1 MKFDL
6 VIRGGEIHDG
16 LGSEPRYADLGI
28 ADGVIK
34 AIGKIGG
41 QQAEHEIDATGCL
54 VTPGFVDIHTHYDG
68 QATWDSRMCPSS
80 FHGVTTVVMG
90 NCGVGFA
97 PVRQADH
104 AKLIEVME
112 GIEDIPGI
120 ALHEGLTWNWES
132 FPEYLD
138 ELGTRSF
145 DVDVAAQLPHAAL
158 RLYVMGER
166 GARLEPATSADIGK
180 MRSLV
185 KEAIAAGALGF
196 STSRSS
202 NHRTATGDPTPSLRA
217 EEAELTGIALGLADA
232 GAGVMQFISDFSSEQ
247 GDDFAMLSRV
257 VRASGR
263 GASVSVAQRYSSPE
277 NWRILL
283 ERMSEARAEGL
294 DIRAQVAPR
303 PIGVMLGLQT
313 TRGPFQNCP
322 SFKAIADRPLPEIV
336 ATMKRPD
343 FRRKIL
349 EEARHW
355 PGWGDAASSTPIDY
369 RRVFPLGNPPNYE
382 PSPNQSVS
390 AMARREGCEE
400 AEIAYDL
407 LLEDEGRAL
416 LLMPF
421 ANYVGESLET
431 VREMLA
437 HERTVLGLGDG
448 GAHVGVI
455 SDASF
460 TTFMLTHWGRD
471 RPQGRLSLPYLI
483 KKMTSMTASAV
494 GLHDRGVLAE
504 GMKADVNVIDLD
516 ALAIGVPE
524 IVRDLPAG
532 GKRLLQSSAG
542 YRATIVSG
550 RPTYLDGVQTGALP
564 GRLVRGGQRGPR
576 VSA

>member
-6 VIRGGEIHDG
+6 VIRNGEVHDG
-16 LGSEPRYADLGI
+16 LGNPPVHADIGI
-28 ADGVIK
+28 VDGVIHT
-34 AIGKIGG
+34 IGRIDGP
-41 QQAEHEIDATGCL
+41 AAREIDAEGCL

-68 QATWDSRMCPSS
+68 QASWDSRLAPSS

-97 PVRQADH
+97 PVRQADRDT
-104 AKLIEVME
+104 LIEVME
-112 GIEDIPGI
+112 GIEDIPGV
-120 ALHEGLTWNWES
+120 ALHEGLSWNWET
-132 FPEYLD
+132 FPDYLD
-138 ELGTRSF
+138 ALDERRF
-145 DVDVAAQLPHAAL
+145 DMDVAAQLPHAAL

-166 GARLEPATSADIGK
+166 GARLEPATPEDIAR
-180 MRSLV
+180 MRCLV
-185 KEAIAAGALGF
+185 GEAVRAGAIGF

-202 NHRTATGDPTPSLRA
+202 NHRSITGDPTPSLRA

-232 GAGVMQFISDFSSEQ
+232 GAGVMQFISDFSEEQ
-247 GDDFAMLSRV
+247 GDDFAMISRV

-263 GASVSVAQRYSSPE
+263 PASISVAQRYSSPG
-277 NWRILL
+277 NWKVLL
-283 ERMSEARAEGL
+283 HRMSEARADGI

-313 TRGPFQNCP
+313 SRGPFQNCP
-322 SFKAIADRPLPEIV
+322 SFREIAGRPLPEIV
-336 ATMKRPD
+336 ATMRRPD
-343 FRRKIL
+343 FRARLL
-349 EEARHW
+349 EEAKQW
-355 PGWGDAASSTPIDY
+355 PGWGDSAASAPLDY
-369 RRVFPLGNPPNYE
+369 GRIFPLGNPPDYE
-382 PSPNQSVS
+382 PSPEKSIR
-390 AMARREGCEE
+390 AMARRQGRDEV
-400 AEIAYDL
+400 EIAYDL

-421 ANYVGESLET
+421 ANYADESLDT

-471 RPQGRLSLPYLI
+471 RASGRFELPFLI
-483 KKMTSMTASAV
+483 RKMTSMTAEAV
-494 GLHDRGVLAE
+494 GLRDRGVLAP
-504 GMKADVNVIDLD
+504 GMKADINVIDFD
-516 ALAIGVPE
+516 ALAIDVPR

-532 GKRLLQSSAG
+532 GKRLLQESRG

-550 RPTYLDGVQTGALP
+550 VPTYLDGEHTGELP
-564 GRLVRGGQRGPR
+564 GRLLRGAKRAPLQ
-576 VSA
+576 